1 VPLGEFEL
9 IARFFADGFTD
20 RDDIVL
26 GVGDDAAVVR
36 VPAGSEL
43 VAAAD
48 TIVCGVHFPVA
59 TAAEHIG
66 HRALAVNLSDVA
78 AMGAAP
84 CWCTL
89 ALTLPAVDEH
99 WLQDFTRGFRE
110 LAVRHG
116 VALIGGDTT
125 RGPLTLTVQ
134 LLGLVP
140 SGTAIRR
147 SGARAG
153 ELVFVSGTVG
163 DAAAGLALIQKE
175 VRGAPAA
182 HEAYLRQRFLAPT
195 PRVELGLALRGIA
208 SAAIDI
214 SDGLHADVNKLLAA
228 SAVGAQLDL
237 DQLPLSRGLLERQG
251 IERARQLALSGGDDY
266 ELCFTVPVERAGE
279 AERAAV
285 AAGCPIHRVGVIE
298 ASAGVRYLENGR
310 PVSVDAPGY
319 DHFR

>member
-9 IARFFADGFTD
+9 IARFFADGFAD

-48 TIVCGVHFPVA
+48 TIVCGVHFPVE

-66 HRALAVNLSDVA
+66 YRALAVNLSDLA

-89 ALTLPAVDEH
+89 ALTLPAVDER

-140 SGTAIRR
+140 GGTAIRR
-147 SGARAG
+147 SGGATRSGSATVVERSAGQPRHRAC
-153 ELVFVSGTVG
+153 
-163 DAAAGLALIQKE
+163 
-175 VRGAPAA
+175 
-182 HEAYLRQRFLAPT
+182 APT
-195 PRVELGLALRGIA
+195 G
-208 SAAIDI
+208 
-214 SDGLHADVNKLLAA
+214 
-228 SAVGAQLDL
+228 
-237 DQLPLSRGLLERQG
+237 
-251 IERARQLALSGGDDY
+251 
-266 ELCFTVPVERAGE
+266 
-279 AERAAV
+279 AERRRLRTMLHGSRRTRGRGRTCGSCSGMRDPSHWRHRGYRRRPIPGTRAA
-285 AAGCPIHRVGVIE
+285 RVGRRAWLRSFSE
-298 ASAGVRYLENGR
+298 MTSMAKGTPQTPARR
-310 PVSVDAPGY
+310 
-319 DHFR
+319 